1 LIQTVADPDL
11 AAFILVTTVEA
22 LTHAAVLRRPD
33 ILADEKADEFVDEVT
48 RLVVRYL
55 RTS

>member
-1 LIQTVADPDL
+1 
-11 AAFILVTTVEA
+11 VEA

-33 ILADEKADEFVDEVT
+33 ILTDEKARLFVDDVT

-55 RTS
+55 QSS

>member
-1 LIQTVADPDL
+1 MTI
-11 AAFILVTTVEA
+11 VEA
-22 LTHAAVLRRPD
+22 LTHTAVLRRPD
-33 ILADEKADEFVDEVT
+33 LLADGKAQHFVDDVT

>member
-1 LIQTVADPDL
+1 
-11 AAFILVTTVEA
+11 VEA

-33 ILADEKADEFVDEVT
+33 ILTGDKARQFVDDVT

-55 RTS
+55 RTSRSDNEESKR